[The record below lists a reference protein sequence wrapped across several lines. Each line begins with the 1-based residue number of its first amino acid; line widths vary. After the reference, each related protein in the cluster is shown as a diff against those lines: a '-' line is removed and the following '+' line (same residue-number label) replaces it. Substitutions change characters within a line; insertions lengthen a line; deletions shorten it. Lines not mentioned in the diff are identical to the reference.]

1 MVNFVE
7 TARPRFCGPQLSL
20 SDPSVQTGLYLHM
33 PGCAETKPI
42 HADSI
47 TAPHS
52 PMDNISLAGER
63 LLNLAPFSEDAEL
76 VPLVFPIYRIQHVT
90 PFQKQVQQEL
100 VCNVV
105 TEQKQLT
112 AFRLSLKGTRK
123 SLLP

>member
-1 MVNFVE
+1 
-7 TARPRFCGPQLSL
+7 
-20 SDPSVQTGLYLHM
+20 
-33 PGCAETKPI
+33 
-42 HADSI
+42 
-47 TAPHS
+47 
-52 PMDNISLAGER
+52 MDNISLAGER